1 MEHSNAG
8 LWEITEQ
15 GQLLGFSFYAG
26 RMFLDLARTIVS
38 YHLRKR
44 FVGDLLGQVRIH
56 LNPGG
61 RLLAELPFEPIQ
73 SNNNPRCYV
82 SVILGEWWHC

>member
-1 MEHSNAG
+1 MDHSNVG

-15 GQLLGFSFYAG
+15 GQLLSFSFYAG
-26 RMFLDLARTIVS
+26 RMFLDLARMIVS

-56 LNPGG
+56 LNPSGQ
-61 RLLAELPFEPIQ
+61 LLAKLPFHYKKKDI
-73 SNNNPRCYV
+73 
-82 SVILGEWWHC
+82 ILLQK